1 MSISR
6 VQVNLT
12 RKLSAKT
19 PPIALPFPVSPI
31 LKLAQ
36 LSPGATFADAEPFIP
51 KRWADLQVFGA
62 HVVIG
67 SLVEL
72 QRLANQVR
80 LGLLDM
86 SSLDRALVIL
96 TRFGSDPLNDLSR
109 VALWQ
114 TFGVPIFELYLGLD
128 QTLLASECEAHE
140 GWHLAEGVTST
151 SLESGELVFEGAGN
165 SGLRTGL
172 RASIDRNPCPCGR
185 TAPRVLEIGRLARFD
200 EQFVA
205 VSA

>member
-1 MSISR
+1 MSISK

-19 PPIALPFPVSPI
+19 PPIALPFPVSPS
-31 LKLAQ
+31 LRLAQ
-36 LSPGATFADAEPFIP
+36 LSPGARFADTEPFIP
-51 KRWADLQVFGA
+51 KRWSDLQVFGPN
-62 HVVIG
+62 VVIG

-86 SSLDRALVIL
+86 SSIDRALVIL
-96 TRFGSDPLNDLSR
+96 TRFGSDPLSDLSR
-109 VALWQ
+109 VELWQ
-114 TFGVPIFELYLGLD
+114 TYGVPIFELYLGLD

-172 RASIDRNPCPCGR
+172 HASIDRITCHCGR
-185 TAPRVLEIGRLARFD
+185 TTPRVLEIERLGELHENFL
-200 EQFVA
+200 A